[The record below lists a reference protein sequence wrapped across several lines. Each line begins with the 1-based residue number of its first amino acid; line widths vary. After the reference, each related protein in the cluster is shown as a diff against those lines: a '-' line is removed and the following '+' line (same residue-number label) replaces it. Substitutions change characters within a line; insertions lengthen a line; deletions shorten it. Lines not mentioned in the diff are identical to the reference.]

1 MKSRFQPEEGW
12 VLPADGIEIVK
23 SGADIN
29 VRFLESIIEEEGQPL
44 QVECEELNLRHPLF
58 YGDLVSAIIRSHYS
72 DDSMQ
77 AIINNH
83 LLGDEEPE
91 HLQAYR
97 EMQDWRVTAKAQA
110 KLILNVLDN

>member
-12 VLPADGIEIVK
+12 VLPADGIEIEKCGV
-23 SGADIN
+23 DIN
-29 VRFLESIIEEEGQPL
+29 VRFLESVIEEGQPL

-58 YGDLVSAIIRSHYS
+58 YGDLVSAIIRSRYS

-83 LLGDEEPE
+83 LLGDEDPE
-91 HLQAYR
+91 HLHAYQ

-110 KLILNVLDN
+110 KLILNKLDN